1 MVSLEKPIHYKYF
14 FEGRNKSCCWEASKL
29 AGKQFK
35 ANVSRLWSD
44 SMFCACALP
53 ADFCLYLF
61 ASMIEIK
68 KTVGLPLPEP
78 LLVKKQGSIATGSQV
93 AMPQVSGPGCPSR
106 RFIAHLPCSHTH
118 PYKSWGVRW
127 PQGSSRSSPHTR
139 PAV

>member
-53 ADFCLYLF
+53 ADFCLYLLLF
-61 ASMIEIK
+61 AKKFMVGKPKADMMAVKPDAWVGSHIELGC
-68 KTVGLPLPEP
+68 TP
-78 LLVKKQGSIATGSQV
+78 
-93 AMPQVSGPGCPSR
+93 GPS
-106 RFIAHLPCSHTH
+106 SSTQ
-118 PYKSWGVRW
+118 RW
-127 PQGSSRSSPHTR
+127 PQP
-139 PAV
+139 PV